1 MGSYFAPRDWG
12 TLLTAMITPF
22 NSDGAVNFKEARR
35 IAAFL
40 VNEQKHDGIVV
51 NGTTGESPTTT
62 EAEKLQLIEE
72 LLDEVGDRAA
82 IVAGCGTY
90 NTAESVHMT
99 KEATARGVHG
109 IMIVN
114 PYYNKPGQR
123 GLYAH
128 YKACA
133 EATNLPVLMYNIIPR
148 SSINLDTPTLLELA
162 KIPNIVAVKE
172 ASGNIT
178 QISDVCGSAPAGF
191 RVYSG
196 DDGITLPIL
205 SVGGHGVISVAGH
218 VIGKHIQDMVQAFA
232 SNPAKAKEIHHQLM
246 PVIKACFIAPNP
258 VPVKYMMTKMGFD
271 CLDVRLPLVE
281 LDANEKK
288 VCDAALEIIQS
299 LG

>member
-40 VNEQKHDGIVV
+40 VDEQKNDGIVV

-62 EAEKLQLIEE
+62 EAEKLKLIEE

-90 NTAESVHMT
+90 NTAESVHMV
-99 KEATARGVHG
+99 KEATARNVHG

-128 YKACA
+128 YAACA
-133 EATNLPVLMYNIIPR
+133 AATELPVLMYNIFPR
-148 SSINLDTPTLLELA
+148 SSINLETSTLLELA
-162 KIPNIVAVKE
+162 KIKNIVGVKE
-172 ASGNIT
+172 ASGNVP
-178 QISDVCGSAPAGF
+178 QISDVCDSAPEGF
-191 RVYSG
+191 RVYCG
-196 DDGITLPIL
+196 DDAITVPVM
-205 SVGGHGVISVAGH
+205 SVGGHGVVSVAGH
-218 VIGKHIQDMVQAFA
+218 VIGKHIKTMVSAFA
-232 SNPAKAKEIHHQLM
+232 GDPAKAKEIHHQLM
-246 PVIKACFIAPNP
+246 PVVKACFVAPNP
-258 VPVKYMMTKMGFD
+258 VPVKYMLTKMGFD
-271 CLDVRLPLVE
+271 CLDARLPLVE
-281 LDANEKK
+281 LDAAETK
-288 VCDAALEIIQS
+288 VCDAALEIIRG
-299 LG
+299 L

>member
-12 TLLTAMITPF
+12 TLLTAMITPY

-40 VNEQKHDGIVV
+40 VDEQKNDGIVV

-62 EAEKLQLIEE
+62 EAEKLKLIEE

-133 EATNLPVLMYNIIPR
+133 EATELPVLLYNIIPR

-172 ASGNIT
+172 ASGNIA
-178 QISDVCGSAPAGF
+178 QISDVCGSAPSGF

-196 DDGITLPIL
+196 DDGLTVPIL
-205 SVGGHGVISVAGH
+205 SVGGYGIVSVAGH
-218 VIGKHIQDMVQAFA
+218 VIGKQIKEMVSTFA
-232 SNPAKAKEIHHQLM
+232 SNPAKAAAIHHQLM
-246 PVIKACFIAPNP
+246 PVVKACFCAPNP
-258 VPVKYMMTKMGFD
+258 GPVKYMLTKMGFD
-271 CLDVRLPLVE
+271 CESMRLPLVE
-281 LDANEKK
+281 LDDSEKK
-288 VCDAALEIIQS
+288 TCDAALAIIKS